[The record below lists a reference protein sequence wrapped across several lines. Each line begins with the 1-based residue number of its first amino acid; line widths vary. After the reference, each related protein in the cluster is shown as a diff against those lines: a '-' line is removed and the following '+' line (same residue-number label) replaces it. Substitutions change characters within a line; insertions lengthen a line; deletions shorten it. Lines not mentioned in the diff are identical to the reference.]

1 MNLLPFQKIK
11 YQLYLLQLE
20 NYNLPRFSK
29 IFWRKFKT
37 QRNKIDWTAKL
48 KTIFLIAFLIQF
60 ILAIT
65 GGWMMYL
72 SQSLTVAI
80 ITAVIILYLLS
91 LYFGICLILA
101 TIILWPLDYILKQ
114 KIINKAKTKIKQY
127 PELKIVGI
135 TGSYGKT
142 TMKETVAEILSQ
154 KYKVLKTEENK
165 NTPLG
170 ISQLILE
177 KLDNNIDILIVE
189 MGAYQKGDIKTL
201 CDITKPNFSIL
212 TGINESHL
220 ERFGSIKNTVLAKFE
235 IVVNAVKDAKII
247 LNADN
252 NLIKENYKK
261 YLNKKETFFY
271 SSENNKL
278 SKYQI
283 SNKNFFMDGSG
294 IAFDLGNFSNLKISI
309 LGEYMLGTTMAGVI
323 LAEELGLTKEEIK
336 QGIKNIKPIKHRLQ
350 LIKGNNNIL
359 VIDDSYNGNT
369 DGVREAIKVLAKFKD
384 KRRIYVTPGL
394 VETGDKNKELHYN
407 IGKQLSSVA
416 NVVILIKNS
425 ATPFIEQGLL
435 ENNFIKENIIFFN
448 SAPEAHQNI
457 QNITKSGDVI
467 LFQNDWP
474 ENYI

>member
-1 MNLLPFQKIK
+1 
-11 YQLYLLQLE
+11 
-20 NYNLPRFSK
+20 
-29 IFWRKFKT
+29 
-37 QRNKIDWTAKL
+37 
-48 KTIFLIAFLIQF
+48 
-60 ILAIT
+60 
-65 GGWMMYL
+65 
-72 SQSLTVAI
+72 
-80 ITAVIILYLLS
+80 
-91 LYFGICLILA
+91 
-101 TIILWPLDYILKQ
+101 
-114 KIINKAKTKIKQY
+114 
-127 PELKIVGI
+127 
-135 TGSYGKT
+135 
-142 TMKETVAEILSQ
+142 MKETVAEILSQ